1 MTFKLESP
9 GTKPKSKKKGKKTK
23 VLEYDEIIFPS
34 VLDTPEVREHMLLW
48 IAYKQERGEPYR
60 SMMGVTA
67 IFNVFRQFPP
77 KIFCDSVL
85 VSMCSNYAGLFPRLQ
100 SPAKSPAAKAQTRP
114 QPSRVTQQAPGGPSP
129 EAVRK
134 KLEELRP
141 QINRI
146 LKITPGKEKNSPEKL
161 RAQIAA
167 IKALG
172 ESGDKRG

>member
-100 SPAKSPAAKAQTRP
+100 SPAKEMSPATRP
-114 QPSRVTQQAPGGPSP
+114 QPRAVLNPIGSRPSP
-129 EAVRK
+129 EDVRK
-134 KLEELRP
+134 KLEAMRP
-141 QINRI
+141 AINKI
-146 LKITPGKEKNSPEKL
+146 LKTTPGKEKNSPEKL